1 MRAMMEAGKEF
12 DVVPYGTEALGVMRI
27 EKGHAAGPELNGQT
41 SAYDLGMGGMVSG
54 KKDFIGYKLGLREE
68 LQRNDRMQMVGFKPV
83 NKDDLVEKGH
93 SMAGAHLLNLRD
105 EPTTENDQGWISSC
119 IYSPILGH
127 YIGIGFIK
135 SGHSRKGEN
144 VRAVDLVRDNDVEV
158 EICSPHFVD
167 PEGER
172 LRV

>member
-1 MRAMMEAGKEF
+1 
-12 DVVPYGTEALGVMRI
+12 
-27 EKGHAAGPELNGQT
+27 
-41 SAYDLGMGGMVSG
+41 MVSG
-54 KKDFIGYKLGLREE
+54 KKDFIGYKLGLRED
-68 LQRNDRMQMVGFKPV
+68 LLRDDRMQMVGFKPV
-83 NKDDLVEKGH
+83 NAQDLLQ
-93 SMAGAHLLNLRD
+93 AGSHLLNLRD
-105 EPTTENDQGWISSC
+105 KPSTETDQGWISSC

-135 SGHSRKGEN
+135 SGHSRKGEF
-144 VRAVDLVRDNDVEV
+144 VRAVDLVRGNDIEV